1 MVFPSKYDPAY
12 CAKVIEMG
20 GQGMSQ
26 VEMAVALGVS
36 RQTLLVVWPAAHPEF
51 AQALELACEASQA
64 WWERTGRLGMLGRNI
79 DAQIWTKSMN
89 ARFHRDWRERNAVE
103 LSGPDGEPVKSET
116 KLDLTGATDEQLAAL
131 AAFYKG

>member
-1 MVFPSKYDPAY
+1 
-12 CAKVIEMG
+12 
-20 GQGMSQ
+20 
-26 VEMAVALGVS
+26 
-36 RQTLLVVWPAAHPEF
+36 
-51 AQALELACEASQA
+51 
-64 WWERTGRLGMLGRNI
+64 MLGRNI